1 MKGRVRDECRV
12 SLDTSSRPQN
22 KGTRML
28 AELLLLLWCHRAAS
42 GDPAKLS
49 LLSKGVGTK
58 DE

>member
-1 MKGRVRDECRV
+1 M
-12 SLDTSSRPQN
+12 SLDTSPRPQN

-28 AELLLLLWCHRAAS
+28 AELLLLLRCHRVAS